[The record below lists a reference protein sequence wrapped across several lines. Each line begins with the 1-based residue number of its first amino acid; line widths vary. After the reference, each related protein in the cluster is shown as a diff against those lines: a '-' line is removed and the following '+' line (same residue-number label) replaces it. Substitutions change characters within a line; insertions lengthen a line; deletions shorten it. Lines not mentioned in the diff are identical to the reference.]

1 MDPDYIS
8 GNERIFEL
16 DINLLQANPLQ
27 PRGLITPESLA
38 ELAESIREHGVLEP
52 IVVAQ
57 TPAGYQIIA
66 GERRWRASKLVGLD
80 KVPVI
85 IKETSP
91 QGMLE
96 MAIVENVQ
104 RVDLNPLERA
114 QAYRRLMDEFNL
126 TNSEI
131 SQRVSKSP
139 SYISNTIRLLTL
151 PDALKDALMSG
162 QTTEGHV
169 RALSSLEDPHLIIE
183 AYKEVLRRNLS
194 VRGTEELVRKMR
206 SHHGIG
212 PKKGA
217 DQSTMRIVNEDID
230 RIQEGLLRSLSKGG
244 EDQSARVKY
253 IQTGKNA
260 RLEIRWEGHPGETS
274 EKVEEFYRAVTNYFN
289 NYRMDQNSDN
299 NDDSNSRSQD
309 QSESS
314 GY

>member
-1 MDPDYIS
+1 MDNQS
-8 GNERIFEL
+8 EERIYEL
-16 DINLLQANPLQ
+16 EIDMIQANPLQ

-38 ELAESIREHGVLEP
+38 ELAESIRTHGVLEP
-52 IVVAQ
+52 IVVAK

-66 GERRWRASKLVGLD
+66 GERRWRAARLIGLI

-85 IKETSP
+85 IRETTP

-114 QAYRRLMDEFNL
+114 QAYKRLMDEFDL

-131 SQRVSKSP
+131 AAKVSKSP

-169 RALSSLEDPHLIIE
+169 RALSALDDPHLIID

-194 VRGTEELVRKMR
+194 VRGTEELVRKTR
-206 SHHGIG
+206 SRHGIA

-217 DQSTMRIVNEDID
+217 NSQMMIIVNEDID
-230 RIQEGLLRSLSKGG
+230 RIEAGLKQVLSASG
-244 EDQSARVKY
+244 EQKDVKIRYALTQNSAK
-253 IQTGKNA
+253 
-260 RLEIRWEGHPGETS
+260 LEIRLEGQPEANN
-274 EKVEEFYRAVTNYFN
+274 EKIAKIYQAITGFFN
-289 NYRMDQNSDN
+289 
-299 NDDSNSRSQD
+299 SQM
-309 QSESS
+309 
-314 GY
+314 